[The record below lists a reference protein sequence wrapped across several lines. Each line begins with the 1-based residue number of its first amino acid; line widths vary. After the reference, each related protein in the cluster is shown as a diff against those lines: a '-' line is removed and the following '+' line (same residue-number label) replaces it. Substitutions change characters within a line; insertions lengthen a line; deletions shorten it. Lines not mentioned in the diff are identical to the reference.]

1 MQVATVSLEIFS
13 EFCSWLDFSKQNKS
27 AAPQWEIE
35 KKGDRRETQKEGRA
49 RGRGKGHFLMM
60 KDEDSRYHRKQS
72 CKYSLLH
79 TQFSEKWKIYRDHLY
94 LLTCWQIPYTPF
106 NWQFY
111 KLNSSFKKPLTKFIK
126 QDNTALGI
134 HSVFLSHG
142 IPPLPLVICTEHCQE
157 AFVFFSQANMPGSD
171 TSVL

>member
-79 TQFSEKWKIYRDHLY
+79 TQFSEKEVKNLQGPPLFTN
-94 LLTCWQIPYTPF
+94 LLTDSLHPI
-106 NWQFY
+106 
-111 KLNSSFKKPLTKFIK
+111 
-126 QDNTALGI
+126 
-134 HSVFLSHG
+134 
-142 IPPLPLVICTEHCQE
+142 
-157 AFVFFSQANMPGSD
+157 
-171 TSVL
+171 